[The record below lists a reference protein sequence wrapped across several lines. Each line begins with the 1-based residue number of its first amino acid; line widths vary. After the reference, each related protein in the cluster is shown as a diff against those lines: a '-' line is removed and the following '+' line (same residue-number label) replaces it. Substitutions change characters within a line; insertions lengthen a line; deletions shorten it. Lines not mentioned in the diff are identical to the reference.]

1 MLYGYTVYLLILLA
15 NGVLMT
21 KPSFAQYLLQ
31 SRSHPVLAQ
40 KSAFELYK
48 SYQRLALRSRWP
60 ASLCIW
66 RRSSTNYS

>member
-1 MLYGYTVYLLILLA
+1 
-15 NGVLMT
+15 MT

-31 SRSHPVLAQ
+31 SRSHPVLAH